1 MSSRQQYC
9 RYVYSIGLK
18 QNARKGESPFHIPV
32 SDNKQTTGNKAL
44 FRHSL
49 LFGLERKAMGKSII
63 RPIFGAHAK
72 LRLLQLKLS
81 TFQLISFEGSERPAK
96 KIFWLFS
103 FSNTNQVKRL
113 FRVFRPWL
121 HGFAL
126 NNIRS
131 VTNTFLVTMF
141 SF

>member
-1 MSSRQQYC
+1 MKCCSSGKQYC

-72 LRLLQLKLS
+72 LRLLPTK
-81 TFQLISFEGSERPAK
+81 TFNFPTNFLRNLRATGQKSFGS
-96 KIFWLFS
+96 L
-103 FSNTNQVKRL
+103 
-113 FRVFRPWL
+113 VFKTP
-121 HGFAL
+121 
-126 NNIRS
+126 IK
-131 VTNTFLVTMF
+131 
-141 SF
+141 